1 MHHVC
6 EKKFMQQGAMKLLSF
21 AFVIVPV
28 ILCRRDVLAQ
38 ALYLQTQ
45 QPQQQTAG
53 ARADQTPRSADAANQ
68 RQPASLVSSA
78 PIWPA
83 NQPPIPA
90 IVRWDSRGLE
100 IEASNSSLEQIL
112 HQVASETGVRWE
124 GLTQDQRIFGS
135 YGPGPGCDVLSK
147 LLEGSG
153 YNVLIIGSRD
163 ADAPLKIVL
172 STRLPLNPQM
182 IANNRNRSY
191 SAVSKPIEPQQPAD
205 DPSGAASAQPNSDP
219 YNVGG
224 APRDPVESMQEILQ
238 RQQVIDQQQ
247 QPQQQDQ
254 RNSTR

>member
-6 EKKFMQQGAMKLLSF
+6 EKKFMQQGAITLLGF

-28 ILCRRDVLAQ
+28 ILCGEDVLAQ
-38 ALYLQTQ
+38 AVYLQTQ
-45 QPQQQTAG
+45 QPQQQTTG
-53 ARADQTPRSADAANQ
+53 AKADQPSRSADAANQ
-68 RQPASLVSSA
+68 RQPASLVSPA

-83 NQPPIPA
+83 NQPPTPA

-163 ADAPLKIVL
+163 TDVPLKIVL
-172 STRLPLNPQM
+172 RTRLPQSPQM

-191 SAVSKPIEPQQPAD
+191 SAVSKPIEPQRPPD
-205 DPSGAASAQPNSDP
+205 DPSGTQNPLPNQDP

-224 APRDPVESMQEILQ
+224 QQRDPVQFMQEILQ